1 MREIKFRAW
10 DGERM
15 HPVEQWQNK
24 SWVAVPIPT
33 NDGNGGVD
41 WHLEQRKIDDIQ
53 LMQYTGLKD
62 KKNNKKI
69 YEGDIVRIEDYYENV
84 RIGIIAFD
92 SGTYKLQNLG
102 QNFYYQ
108 FGSDGE
114 YDWESI
120 ENVDEDNIE
129 ILGNI
134 YENPELLD

>member
-10 DGERM
+10 DK
-15 HPVEQWQNK
+15 EQKVMYEVKKVDFSEQK
-24 SWVAVPIPT
+24 VFCKQYYL
-33 NDGNGGVD
+33 ND
-41 WHLEQRKIDDIQ
+41 WKFSEIE

-62 KKNNKKI
+62 KNNKEI
-69 YEGDIVRIEDYYENV
+69 FEDDIVKIEDYYENV

-134 YENPELLD
+134 YENPELLDK